1 MDIRLQ
7 TARFT
12 LGDKEYNLCCNMNVL
27 AEVQEMYDGNL
38 FAALNSTGTLK
49 SILSFLTA
57 MVNDSREAEGLEP
70 LTTKEVGRM
79 IPAGRLKPMR
89 ETVMQLVTYA
99 LMSDEAADEAEEN
112 EKNS

>member
-1 MDIRLQ
+1 MDIRLK
-7 TARFT
+7 TARFEI
-12 LGDKEYNLCCNMNVL
+12 GDKEYDLCCNMNVL

-57 MVNDSREAEGLEP
+57 MVNDNREAEGLEP
-70 LTTKEVGRM
+70 FTVKEVGRM

-99 LMSDEAADEAEEN
+99 LMSDEAADETEEN